1 MEQLEVALGDRSYP
15 IYIGAGILPGL
26 ARLLEEQGIDQ
37 KRKLL
42 LVSDSQVFPLY
53 GEKVVAGLR
62 EAGYTVFQAIV
73 PAGESSKNLEQLESL
88 VEIGIQSGLDRTSV
102 ILALGGGVVGDL
114 AGFLAAVYMRGISFV
129 QLPTTL
135 LAHDSSVG
143 GKVGVNHRLG
153 KNMIGAFHQPAL
165 VVFDVETLH
174 TLPPREVTSGYAEVI
189 KHALIADLEFAQW
202 LLKQQEGLLRL
213 ESSLVKKAILR
224 GCQIKAEIVCQ
235 DEQEHG
241 VRALLNYGHTIGHA
255 LEAVSG
261 YSRYTHG
268 EAVAIGM
275 VGAAL
280 LSEAL
285 GLAHN
290 VVLPTRKLL
299 SSFSLPVSL
308 EEQWSIE
315 ELMAAI
321 KRDKKGKQGSIHFV
335 LPTKI
340 GQVRLV
346 QDVEEPLIRQVLQML
361 YD

>member
-1 MEQLEVALGDRSYP
+1 MERLEIALGDRSYP
-15 IYIGAGILPGL
+15 IYIGAGILSGL
-26 ARLLEEQGIDQ
+26 ARILEDQGIG
-37 KRKLL
+37 KEKKLL
-42 LVSDSQVFPLY
+42 LVSDSQVFPLH
-53 GEKVVAGLR
+53 GEKVVDGLR
-62 EAGYTVFQAIV
+62 EAGYTIHQVVV
-73 PAGESSKNLEQLESL
+73 PAGESSKNLAQLESL
-88 VEIGIQSGLDRTSV
+88 VEAGIQSGLDRTSV

-129 QLPTTL
+129 QIPTTL

-165 VVFDVETLH
+165 VAFDVETLY
-174 TLPPREVTSGYAEVI
+174 TLPPREVISGYAEVI
-189 KHALIADLEFAQW
+189 KHALIADPEFAYW
-202 LLKQQEGLLRL
+202 LGKQQEGLLCL
-213 ESSLVKKAILR
+213 ESSLVQTAIIR
-224 GCQIKAEIVCQ
+224 GCQIKAEIVSQ
-235 DEQEHG
+235 DEQESG

-255 LEAVSG
+255 LEAVTG
-261 YSRYTHG
+261 YGRFTHG

-285 GLAHN
+285 GLAHK
-290 VVLPTRKLL
+290 VAKPTRELL

-308 EEQWSIE
+308 REQMPVEEM
-315 ELMAAI
+315 MAAI

-335 LPTKI
+335 LPTQI

-346 QDVEEPLIRQVLQML
+346 RDIEESLVRRVLQML